1 MPCLAADGNWLKF
14 EPEPKCPQTRRQRP
28 GRPHIRIRD
37 QIRFCQPKPQGFF
50 VIYQIIYSS
59 ESSTPMQLDDL
70 EDILVHA
77 RKKNVV
83 RGITGA
89 LVYSDGVFLQILEGD
104 RANVQQLMVKILQDL
119 RHGTVTVLQEG
130 EIACAVFG
138 RWQMAY
144 VSATPEQVAAW
155 AGIGVAAE
163 GHEMVSSSG
172 QDPHRAAQFAQSIL
186 ALLSPDNEA
195 RTKVD

>member
-1 MPCLAADGNWLKF
+1 MSSCPHPRSDPILSIQAARIFCDLPNHLFLRIVNAHAAGRFGGHPCA
-14 EPEPKCPQTRRQRP
+14 R
-28 GRPHIRIRD
+28 
-37 QIRFCQPKPQGFF
+37 
-50 VIYQIIYSS
+50 
-59 ESSTPMQLDDL
+59 
-70 EDILVHA
+70 

-144 VSATPEQVAAW
+144 VSATAEQVAAW

-186 ALLSPDNEA
+186 ALLSPGIA
-195 RTKVD
+195 AQTKAD